1 MIQQPD
7 LFEIVDNV
15 GEMSLVMPRQ
25 SIQSNLSPVNFISP
39 MDQPT
44 WMGATSNPLQ
54 PVAYQT
60 FEIEDEPQI
69 VAPIVRS
76 PALKYDT
83 SGTTA
88 LLPVRSPPI
97 QYETVAVAPRRQ
109 SIPASSVAVQTAP
122 IAVQSNPVVRLSQTT
137 PTVTAAIPTVSATVA
152 AMPTVTAMPAIP
164 TITAMPAM
172 PTIRTVVTTKPATR
186 IIAAQPR
193 RSIVVS
199 EPMIRIA
206 PQPSVIRIPAV
217 VRRF

>member
-97 QYETVAVAPRRQ
+97 QYETVAVASRRQ

-152 AMPTVTAMPAIP
+152 AMPAFP

>member
-152 AMPTVTAMPAIP
+152 AMPTVTAMPA
-164 TITAMPAM
+164 M